1 MLTILMLFCLF
12 VLCLQSDEE
21 MKLLFGFLDRDG
33 SNLINLEE
41 FQDFGTVLLLEFTKT
56 SDYATLVETRFPKLF
71 QSSSYQ
77 RICNTVRS
85 IAFEIV
91 VDVALVL
98 NAVVIGI
105 QTYPELAGMPV
116 EVDPHYADG

>member
-1 MLTILMLFCLF
+1 
-12 VLCLQSDEE
+12 
-21 MKLLFGFLDRDG
+21 MKYSHGV
-33 SNLINLEE
+33 IYC
-41 FQDFGTVLLLEFTKT
+41 T
-56 SDYATLVETRFPKLF
+56 
-71 QSSSYQ
+71 
-77 RICNTVRS
+77 
-85 IAFEIV
+85 FEIV